1 MKYNCPFC
9 KSKMTYYAEDQYFDS
24 GPIALTPTYLIHK
37 CYKSKCKIGIFSK
50 YKIWEYQGQV
60 QGQSIILDSCLITYK
75 IVSRY
80 DLNVTLLNKVKTE
93 TSFNDS
99 VNVVLKNIIELNSAI
114 KIDLANPISSGLQM
128 IDKLLKLRAF
138 S

>member
-9 KSKMTYYAEDQYFDS
+9 KSKMTYHAEDQYFDS
-24 GPIALTPTYLIHK
+24 GPIVLTPAYLIHK
-37 CYKSKCKIGIFSK
+37 CKKSECKIGIFSK
-50 YKIWEYQGQV
+50 YKIWEYQGKV
-60 QGQSIILDSCLITYK
+60 QGQSIILDNYLTTYK

-80 DLNVTLLNKVKTE
+80 DLNVTLLNKVKTDIL
-93 TSFNDS
+93 FNDS
-99 VNVVLKNIIELNSAI
+99 VDVTLKNIIELSSAI
-114 KIDLANPISSGLQM
+114 KIDLANPISSGLQI

>member
-1 MKYNCPFC
+1 
-9 KSKMTYYAEDQYFDS
+9 MTYKSEKQYFYVEYTEF
-24 GPIALTPTYLIHK
+24 TPDYLIHK

-50 YKIWEYQGQV
+50 YKIWEYQGKV
-60 QGQSIILDSCLITYK
+60 QGQSIILDNCLTTYK
-75 IVSRY
+75 VVSRY
-80 DLNVTLLNKVKTE
+80 DLNATLLNKVKTE
-93 TSFNDS
+93 ISFNDS

-114 KIDLANPISSGLQM
+114 KIDLANPISSGLQI